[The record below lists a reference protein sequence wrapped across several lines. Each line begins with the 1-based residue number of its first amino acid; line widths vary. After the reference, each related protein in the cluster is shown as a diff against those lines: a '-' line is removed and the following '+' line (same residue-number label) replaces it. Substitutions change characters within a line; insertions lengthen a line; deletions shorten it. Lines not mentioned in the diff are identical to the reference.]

1 MNKLEYAQRQVSEVT
16 EVMRQNVA
24 KVMERDDNL
33 AELESKA
40 GDLVMGASQFQTQST
55 HLKRKMWWKNMKFM
69 MAVGGG
75 CVLQVLRKI
84 RITIWG
90 GNIFCFFLNPVYF
103 CCFST

>member
-40 GDLVMGASQFQTQST
+40 GDLVMGASQFQMQST
-55 HLKRKMWWKNMKFM
+55 HLKRKMWWKNMKLM
-69 MAVGGG
+69 MSVGGG
-75 CVLQVLRKI
+75 CILQDIRK
-84 RITIWG
+84 
-90 GNIFCFFLNPVYF
+90 
-103 CCFST
+103 